1 MSPTPIDLVLA
12 VVAAV
17 VLTSVVL
24 GAMDV
29 LRQPGWAW
37 RAAGEPKWLS
47 LALVVLLPGVGLAIY
62 VFGARPKVVTVAAA
76 GRAANLPFERF
87 GDRQSLATENAWSIQ
102 SLAQPTTLGSFGERR
117 PARTVRASGP
127 EVTPA
132 PASAAFFEDPDL
144 QPAAATAPAVVTAPA
159 AATAPEA
166 AAVTTVAAAAAAEP
180 QPTEPAVPA
189 VAVAGDAEPPSIRFP
204 GSLGRPYHPRQRTS
218 FDEGDSLATVAAQI
232 LGATHGP
239 EERPAAVP
247 TAPEPPTPAMSFGAP
262 PAPAGPPALG
272 DPVLVGQ
279 VPGPTFAAP
288 TPAHG
293 FGHGAPAPAL
303 DRATALQLSAA
314 PVATPGTPEI
324 FRPRPDEV
332 APIGVGGG
340 TAVAVALAPTLAARW
355 LPDPTGRHQYRYW
368 DGGCWTENVYDAGVE
383 SRDPVLD

>member
-12 VVAAV
+12 IVAAV

-24 GAMDV
+24 GTIDV

-87 GDRQSLATENAWSIQ
+87 GDRQALATENAWSIQ

-132 PASAAFFEDPDL
+132 PAAFFDDPDL
-144 QPAAATAPAVVTAPA
+144 QPAVAV
-159 AATAPEA
+159 
-166 AAVTTVAAAAAAEP
+166 AVAEP
-180 QPTEPAVPA
+180 QPAVAAPEPQPAEPAAPA
-189 VAVAGDAEPPSIRFP
+189 IAVAGGAEPPSIRIP

-247 TAPEPPTPAMSFGAP
+247 TAPETPVPAMSFGAP
-262 PAPAGPPALG
+262 PAPSGPPTDG
-272 DPVLVGQ
+272 GQVSVGQ

-288 TPAHG
+288 APAHG
-293 FGHGAPAPAL
+293 FGHRAPAL
-303 DRATALQLSAA
+303 AVDRATALQLSAA
-314 PVATPGTPEI
+314 PVATPGSPEI
-324 FRPRPDEV
+324 FRPRPDQV
-332 APIGVGGG
+332 APLGVGGG
-340 TAVAVALAPTLAARW
+340 TAVAVVQAPTMAARW